1 MAVEKHSLELLE
13 RNQLVITG
21 VTHVDNYDEVEI
33 FLQTKLG
40 ALIVRGEGLSISEL
54 NLESGKII
62 VNGTINQLN
71 YSESQSKK
79 GKGLLQKLL
88 K

>member
-40 ALIVRGEGLSISEL
+40 ALIVKGEGLSISEL